1 MITDISYLEAG
12 FSEEFSSLLNGNNE
26 VENLNEGMFSK
37 LKSLC
42 AKSNGRKSNYKFK
55 GHCDSHKNVPLQ
67 KNKLKID
74 KEFLTVLRNKLKN
87 QILKKLLKN
96 TH

>member
-37 LKSLC
+37 LKSLR

-55 GHCDSHKNVPLQ
+55 GH
-67 KNKLKID
+67 
-74 KEFLTVLRNKLKN
+74 
-87 QILKKLLKN
+87 
-96 TH
+96 